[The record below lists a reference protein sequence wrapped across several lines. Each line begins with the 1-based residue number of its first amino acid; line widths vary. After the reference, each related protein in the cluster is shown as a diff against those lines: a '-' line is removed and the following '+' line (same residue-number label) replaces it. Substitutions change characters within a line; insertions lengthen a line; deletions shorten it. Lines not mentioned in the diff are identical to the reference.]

1 MKKLTGDALRKRARI
16 KKMEER
22 KGEGGRQGKKVM
34 IVKMEKE
41 TRSKKRGK
49 KKNYGRDGE

>member
-41 TRSKKRGK
+41 TKSKKRRK